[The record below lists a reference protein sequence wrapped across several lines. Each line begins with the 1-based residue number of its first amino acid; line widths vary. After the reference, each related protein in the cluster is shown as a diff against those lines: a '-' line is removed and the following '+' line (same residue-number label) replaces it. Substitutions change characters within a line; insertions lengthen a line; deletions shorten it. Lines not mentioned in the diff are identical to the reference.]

1 MKFERQ
7 IHKTNFTNTISK
19 ITQKSNVRSRTLNV
33 EPRWS
38 DHPKKNIPPKSS
50 LLITR
55 AIDFLGRC
63 FWRSFFQT
71 PFVKFV
77 FCSSSFEFP
86 KSTLH
91 IWCLRFERTLKKWFS
106 LSGIQFLKS
115 VFEFDSLGSSCNISS
130 AKFCISRISY
140 WYRSLNVYVWNEVF
154 RVWAITSRSPS
165 FELDV
170 FAFEAQRLKFETDS
184 SFSDSSSV
192 SFQQDVM
199 LEIRHSLLIFGQ
211 NAREHLLHSNVL

>member
-1 MKFERQ
+1 MIFERQ

-38 DHPKKNIPPKSS
+38 DHQKKNIPPKSG
-50 LLITR
+50 LVIAR

-71 PFVKFV
+71 QFVKFV

-91 IWCLRFERTLKKWFS
+91 IWCLRFERTLKIHFRWVEFNFWS
-106 LSGIQFLKS
+106 RFLNS
-115 VFEFDSLGSSCNISS
+115 ILQAPVAIFNLLSS
-130 AKFCISRISY
+130 A
-140 WYRSLNVYVWNEVF
+140 F
-154 RVWAITSRSPS
+154 RELVIDIDLWMLM
-165 FELDV
+165 FEI
-170 FAFEAQRLKFETDS
+170 
-184 SFSDSSSV
+184 SV
-192 SFQQDVM
+192 SNLSYQFSKSKFW
-199 LEIRHSLLIFGQ
+199 IRCLCFWI
-211 NAREHLLHSNVL
+211 